1 MMIKVKTYCLFL
13 LTEDRHGYRGHQE
26 QALGLSVKQLWYTFI
41 KINEITLV
49 RHTKL
54 NDGY

>member
-41 KINEITLV
+41 KIN
-49 RHTKL
+49 
-54 NDGY
+54 